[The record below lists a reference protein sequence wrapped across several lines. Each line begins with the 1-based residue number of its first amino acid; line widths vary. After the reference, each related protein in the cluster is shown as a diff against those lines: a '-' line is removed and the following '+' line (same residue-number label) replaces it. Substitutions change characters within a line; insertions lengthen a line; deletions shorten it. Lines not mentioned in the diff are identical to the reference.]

1 MANNAHTPASG
12 RKLLSSSEV
21 VGAGRILLQHTD
33 FGTSSAPETACE
45 EAEGEHIICKLGILV
60 AAGSSYI
67 VVVHDNPQL
76 FARPPAIVSQ
86 PVNALSFRLFP
97 WLAGHTRLSVYD
109 APPSAYILL

>member
-1 MANNAHTPASG
+1 MQ
-12 RKLLSSSEV
+12 R
-21 VGAGRILLQHTD
+21 TD